1 MPDVPG
7 CLSFYHMN
15 SERAGKEKVTMMD
28 IPVNAE
34 IGCTDGTVGRSTH
47 IVLNPK
53 TKEVTHVVVK
63 EQGFMGFEHL
73 VPVDQIAE
81 STPTSIHLRC
91 TKGQLVKMEVFNETE
106 YVPSTMPHYVM
117 GPGPS
122 QLEPLIMP
130 ESRYYVLE
138 HEHVP
143 PGELAIRRGT
153 KVEATDGRVGQVD
166 ELLVDSAN
174 DHITHLVLR
183 EGHLWGQK
191 DVTIPV
197 SEIDRIGEDT
207 VYLKID
213 KQRIEEL
220 PTVPVHHFG
229 R

>member
-1 MPDVPG
+1 MFPAAF
-7 CLSFYHMN
+7 LFTIRMMN
-15 SERAGKEKVTMMD
+15 DSGKEKVTMMD

-34 IGCTDGTVGRSTH
+34 IVCADGTVGRSTH

-63 EQGFMGFEHL
+63 EHGFMGLEHL
-73 VPVDQIAE
+73 VHVDQIVE

-91 TKGQLVKMEVFNETE
+91 IKAEVREMELFNETE
-106 YVPSTMPHYVM
+106 YVPSAIPHYVM
-117 GPGPS
+117 GPSALDPYV
-122 QLEPLIMP
+122 IP
-130 ESRYYVLE
+130 ESRYMVLE

-153 KVEATDGRVGQVD
+153 NVEATDGRVGQVD
-166 ELLVDSAN
+166 EFLVDSAN
-174 DHITHLVLR
+174 DHITHLILR

-197 SEIDRIGEDT
+197 SEIDRIEEDT